1 MLTKKDLSIYYVL
14 IVLSII
20 FTICDLAV
28 TCSQLLVASLIFS
41 SITMIIGFI
50 GKHKAK
56 ALNVEKGVDETI
68 DFIKHNFNCSN
79 TILSILDVLCCIL
92 ALFTGIFIIAVISR
106 SAIALR
112 FVIIVNKY
120 RTVAFGI
127 WSFAF
132 IYLMKR
138 SNHNKMEEKNENKIS
153 FFKKIAIAVKTF
165 VKWIWANKKSLC
177 GTIFAVF
184 SGVVSAIVANADL
197 IAELPQI
204 PLFNFNL
211 TAIIVGVLVFAGVE
225 VGVIGKGFET
235 IKTFNE
241 RIALK
246 KNEKAVAKSL
256 KLELK
261 AEKEAEKQLA
271 KDKADALALEKKIQ
285 AEKEA
290 EKEKSDREIY
300 LLKLAEKIH
309 ADEEYRAKIEA
320 EKAEILEAQKQDNTQ

>member
-68 DFIKHNFNCSN
+68 DFIKHNFNYSN

-112 FVIIVNKY
+112 FVIIINKY

-132 IYLMKR
+132 IYLTKR
-138 SNHNKMEEKNENKIS
+138 SNYNQMEEKNEIS
-153 FFKKIAIAVKTF
+153 LFKKLATAVKTF

-184 SGVVSAIVANADL
+184 SGVASAIVANADL

-225 VGVIGKGFET
+225 VGVIGKGFES
-235 IKTFNE
+235 IETFKI
-241 RIALK
+241 RK
-246 KNEKAVAKSL
+246 QVAVT
-256 KLELK
+256 
-261 AEKEAEKQLA
+261 EKQ
-271 KDKADALALEKKIQ
+271 EKKILRQ
-285 AEKEA
+285 AEKEIAEEKRLLNQSQA
-290 EKEKSDREIY
+290 EKEKNEE
-300 LLKLAEKIH
+300 KAQAEK
-309 ADEEYRAKIEA
+309 EYRAKIEA
-320 EKAEILEAQKQDNTQ
+320 KKAEILEAQKQDNAQ